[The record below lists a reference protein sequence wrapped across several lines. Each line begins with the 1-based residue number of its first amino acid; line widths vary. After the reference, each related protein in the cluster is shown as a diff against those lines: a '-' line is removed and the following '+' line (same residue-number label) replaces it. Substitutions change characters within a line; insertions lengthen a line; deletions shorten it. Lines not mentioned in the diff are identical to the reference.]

1 MLEVRRGARGNGLNT
16 SPKPTLPPGSPAE
29 SSAAR
34 RGKQHKWPL
43 VDARSPSG
51 PSGVARVA
59 SGEGKLAGTA
69 LDTRTYDNG
78 GRLSTSAYSNGITTT
93 WSYRN
98 DNLVTSINATSPA
111 GTPNDSK
118 VANLAYTWDAN
129 KNKLS
134 EVHSGVNATVN
145 GFGFNAADTAYDF
158 EDRLTQWKRA
168 NGTENQ
174 SWNLTSVGD
183 WQSFTRNGTSTARTH
198 GPTHEL
204 LAIGSASLSYDAKGN
219 LTQDTSRSPTQN
231 YIWDF
236 DNKMKSADIDGN
248 GSPDVTFE
256 FDALGRRVAR
266 TQGSDAVIYY
276 QVDQQTIADYPRG
289 GAATSPTYR
298 YFWASYIDELIAR
311 KATGSGGEL
320 LFGHRNQQYSI
331 LSLSDSSGAVVE
343 RVAYQAYG
351 QQTFTNASGTTLS
364 TSAKATRYSYTG
376 REWDASLQLR
386 HFRARWMS
394 GLSGRFLG
402 RDPVEF
408 ESNATS
414 LFEYLKGNPLSEMD
428 WEGHSDSVTT
438 AIRKCAE
445 KPTIA
450 EQIYCLELFTK
461 TGMDKKGEVNL
472 IINRQ
477 KYGKPKIST
486 KIPTKNNPRFPTPKS
501 PRPNPQ
507 PRIPVDPI
515 PPSKP
520 PRDDRGPNRYPACC
534 CYDYFDDCKRI
545 TKTMEVDVWC
555 DAGELIFTCCSRIGL
570 QWAPRQCR
578 QVSRKH
584 IQDGLGIQIGH
595 ASEGACLMKTKM
607 DLPLIRKFALEC

>member
-1 MLEVRRGARGNGLNT
+1 MFNRRSRACLKSGEGREEMGSILHLSPLSLRALRESRAQRGEGNNT
-16 SPKPTLPPGSPAE
+16 SGHSSTPALP
-29 SSAAR
+29 R
-34 RGKQHKWPL
+34 
-43 VDARSPSG
+43 G

-134 EVHSGVNATVN
+134 EGHSGVNATVN
-145 GFGFNAADTAYDF
+145 GFGFNAADTTYDF

-174 SWNLTSVGD
+174 SWNLTAVGD
-183 WQSFTRNGTSTARTH
+183 WQSFTRNGTATARTH

-231 YIWDF
+231 YIWNF

-276 QVDQQTIADYPRG
+276 QVVQQTIADYPRG

-343 RVAYQAYG
+343 RISYTAYG
-351 QQTFTNASGTTLS
+351 QPTFTNAAGTTLS
-364 TSAKATRYSYTG
+364 SSAKATRYTYTG
-376 REWDASLQLR
+376 REWDASLQLL

-394 GLSGRFLG
+394 GVSGRFEG
-402 RDPVEF
+402 RWTGQGAQLREFQPYSTEFGRVSFTGRHQWTTSIAAALVFSTSKSSELYGGAISDPWLVTSKYCDAAKKYKQNGWLQCACDVSADIDNAIILFDSLISLVGAYESAAQGKSQWFKCTRTCLQERWINAKLHF
-408 ESNATS
+408 EKGGPIYKDSEWNKFCSKCDMNAS
-414 LFEYLKGNPLSEMD
+414 SIECCEMQ
-428 WEGHSDSVTT
+428 VT
-438 AIRKCAE
+438 
-445 KPTIA
+445 A
-450 EQIYCLELFTK
+450 EQSEL
-461 TGMDKKGEVNL
+461 
-472 IINRQ
+472 Q
-477 KYGKPKIST
+477 KC
-486 KIPTKNNPRFPTPKS
+486 F
-501 PRPNPQ
+501 
-507 PRIPVDPI
+507 
-515 PPSKP
+515 
-520 PRDDRGPNRYPACC
+520 
-534 CYDYFDDCKRI
+534 
-545 TKTMEVDVWC
+545 
-555 DAGELIFTCCSRIGL
+555 
-570 QWAPRQCR
+570 
-578 QVSRKH
+578 
-584 IQDGLGIQIGH
+584 
-595 ASEGACLMKTKM
+595 GACGSWTW
-607 DLPLIRKFALEC
+607 AVNSQ